1 MEKVKY
7 PLKVK
12 VPIISIRNITLQYT
26 YLMFQVENA
35 LASTDYG
42 KDLSSARA
50 LLKKHQLT
58 EVEIKS
64 TGDRI
69 ATLQSQCE
77 HFNEIKHFDIIQITE
92 TTEKIVKR
100 FDA

>member
-1 MEKVKY
+1 M
-7 PLKVK
+7 
-12 VPIISIRNITLQYT
+12 
-26 YLMFQVENA
+26 ENA

-50 LLKKHQLT
+50 LLKKHQLL

-69 ATLQSQCE
+69 DTLKAQCE
-77 HFNEIKHFDIIQITE
+77 HFKEIKHFDIIQITE
-92 TTEKIVKR
+92 TTEKIVIR
-100 FDA
+100 FEK